1 MNLSITNLLLSLVL
15 MNSSVFSVL
24 AQGEDGP
31 QKIVGGEL
39 VQPNKYPWFTM
50 LMYVSG
56 NQQIRQ
62 GCGGM
67 LVSSEYVLTA
77 AHCIDS
83 DMRNNGAVRVGAFR
97 PPYQP
102 TNNGGQ
108 PLEFIRL
115 DRVITHPDYNSR
127 SLDND
132 YALLRLDTASSITPV
147 PLDKNSLSN
156 SYPSGEKYISDSFY
170 I

>member
-1 MNLSITNLLLSLVL
+1 MNLSITKLLLSLVL

-24 AQGEDGP
+24 AQEEDGP
-31 QKIVGGEL
+31 ETIVGGEL
-39 VQPNKYPWFTM
+39 VQPNTYPWFTM
-50 LMYVSG
+50 LMTVSG
-56 NQQIRQ
+56 NQQIRH

-83 DMRNNGAVRVGAFR
+83 DIRNNGAVRVGAFR

-102 TNNGGQ
+102 NNNGGQ
-108 PLEFIRL
+108 PVEFIRL
-115 DRVITHPDYNSR
+115 DRVITHPNYNTR
-127 SLDND
+127 TLDND

-147 PLDKNSLSN
+147 PLDTNNLSS
-156 SYPSGEKYISDSFY
+156 SYQSGEKYIYDSIY